1 MNKYTYNQLFNLIR
15 IQQEK
20 ENQGKEP
27 VQEYDFGGNVLRTL
41 NNPTRSN
48 ITNTITSSFSPKI
61 KEIPED
67 RSNYT
72 YRSS

>member
-15 IQQEK
+15 LQQEK

-27 VQEYDFGGNVLRTL
+27 EQEFGGDLFRTL
-41 NNPTRSN
+41 MNPTKSN
-48 ITNTITSSFSPKI
+48 IKNTYINLTSTK
-61 KEIPED
+61 KEEIPEN